1 MKKLFAALLLC
12 FVVCGTICAEADI
25 RVDGVTFEGFG
36 VDGKIKLDDAT
47 FKAFQG
53 VYLRNNTHET
63 KSVFVTL
70 QISGYSYREAV
81 SATLKPNALTKVVFP
96 LPPSNYLRSDYVTV
110 IQYSR

>member
-47 FKAFQG
+47 FGAFQG
-53 VYLRNNTHET
+53 VYLRNSTREK
-63 KSVFVTL
+63 KSVYVTL
-70 QISGYSYREAV
+70 QISGYSYREGV
-81 SATLKPNALTKVVFP
+81 VATLEPNSLTKVVFP